1 MKSFIIKRLDK
12 HLELEEFNYKFK
24 GFKYKTNSARLND
37 MHVREI
43 TIVNQ
48 ELIDVLIKYSF
59 NKNYKKIL
67 EMYLNAMEDESEGSE
82 GNLIVV
88 LDDIARLRSIII
100 KKYRTILS
108 RKLEEQFLRR
118 LKLLENEL
126 RTKIIDIRIMREN
139 QKENE
144 LIMSEEKGRGR

>member
-1 MKSFIIKRLDK
+1 MLFRS
-12 HLELEEFNYKFK
+12 EFNYKFK
-24 GFKYKTNSARLND
+24 GFKYKTNNARLND